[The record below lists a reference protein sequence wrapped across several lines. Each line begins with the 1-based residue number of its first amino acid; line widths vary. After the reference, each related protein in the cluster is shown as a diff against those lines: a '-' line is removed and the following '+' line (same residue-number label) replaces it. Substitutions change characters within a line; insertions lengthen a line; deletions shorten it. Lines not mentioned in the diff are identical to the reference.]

1 MLVTNPHGW
10 ALDVPALG
18 QTVEAGGTVDA
29 PDDVAASLIEQGW
42 KAAKKTKASTAET
55 PTDGE

>member
-18 QTVEAGGTVDA
+18 LVVGAGETVDA
-29 PDDVAASLIEQGW
+29 PDDIAASLAEQGW
-42 KAAKKTKASTAET
+42 KVAKPKAAKADN

>member
-18 QTVEAGGTVDA
+18 LTVEPGETVDA
-29 PDDVAASLIEQGW
+29 PDDIAASLAEQGW
-42 KAAKKTKASTAET
+42 KVAKPKARMAET